1 MSMRTFL
8 AIDLSEGIRAA
19 LAETVA
25 ELRTQIAGEAKIAW
39 VEPQNLH
46 VTLKFLGEVE
56 DRVLNDVLAEVSR
69 VCADVAPFEFSV
81 RGVACVPPS
90 GNRLRMLWADV
101 ADPTGRMEELHTRLD
116 DALSAMGFSRE
127 NRGFQ
132 AHITLGRVKFARDV
146 AAVRAVAGPLVDEDF
161 GDGQAEQVT
170 AYTSQLTP
178 DGPIYAPLAHAC
190 LGG

>member
-8 AIDLSEGIRAA
+8 AIDLPEGIRAA
-19 LAETVA
+19 LTETVA
-25 ELRTQIAGEAKIAW
+25 ELRTQIAGEAKITW
-39 VEPQNLH
+39 VLPQNLH

-56 DRVLNDVLAEVSR
+56 DRALNDVLAEVAR
-69 VCADVAPFEFSV
+69 VCTGVAPFEFSV
-81 RGVACVPPS
+81 RGVACVPPL

-132 AHITLGRVKFARDV
+132 AHITLGRVKFARDA
-146 AAVRAVAGPLVDEDF
+146 AAVRAAAEPLADEDF
-161 GDGQAEQVT
+161 GDVRAGQVT

-178 DGPIYAPLAHAC
+178 DGPIYAPLSHAR